1 MEWKEITQ
9 LNVETVKELNKR
21 GHPVAIAHKYKDRY
35 IRYSLKQ
42 KELLEHI
49 DRYAKKG
56 GIYYIVLP
64 KLY

>member
-21 GHPVAIAHKYKDRY
+21 GHPIAIAYKYKDHY
-35 IRYSLKQ
+35 IGYSLKQ
-42 KELLEHI
+42 KKFLERL
-49 DRYAKKG
+49 DMYAKRG
-56 GIYYIVLP
+56 GYYYIVLP